1 MGSYYM
7 SSSAALETS
16 SSTYKVYCVLS
27 KYANYQTRECFVSK
41 KTIASEA
48 KVSLSTVFRALK
60 ELCAHGLISIVTRFS
75 GKRQTSNLYKLLDNP
90 QLSMEEAPKPDK
102 KVRGFSSSTK
112 ALTASVSATAYRIYD
127 YFQLRAG
134 AQQSFHESKR
144 TIAAQCGVSVSTV
157 SRVLREL
164 RDAGLITIHSQSRKD
179 DNGAAEN
186 LYFLHS
192 TPRRQRAS
200 KWKLLL
206 AALLLSLMSQFMT
219 RSCYRKKSVLC
230 KDDNWKAYE
239 KIKELVCNW
248 KRIRDKH
255 TGNLWKYRKDNNIM
269 EKYYISNSVALEMSA
284 SAYKVYCVLS
294 KYANQ
299 KTRKCV
305 ISLNKLVAD
314 TKKSR
319 STVNRALKELSSHN
333 LISVSPHF
341 CNGRQTANLYTLLD
355 DPKSYSEKK
364 PKTSKKMRRFFS
376 RTKALEMDISEVA
389 LRIYDYFY
397 FRAGVGRAFRESK
410 KEIAKNCGVSVSTVS
425 RVLRELRDTGL
436 IEICSQTRETD
447 NAAIENLYLI
457 RDI

>member
-7 SSSAALETS
+7 SNSAALETS

-60 ELCAHGLISIVTRFS
+60 ELCDRGLISVVARFS

-90 QLSMEEAPKPDK
+90 QISMEEAPKPDK

-112 ALTASVSATAYRIYD
+112 ALTASISATAHKIYD

-186 LYFLHS
+186 LYLLHG

-206 AALLLSLMSQFMT
+206 VALLSSPMSNLVT
-219 RSCYRKKSVLC
+219 PLNAHSEVPKKSTDC
-230 KDDNWKAYE
+230 
-239 KIKELVCNW
+239 
-248 KRIRDKH
+248 
-255 TGNLWKYRKDNNIM
+255 TGNPHVN
-269 EKYYISNSVALEMSA
+269 SNTH
-284 SAYKVYCVLS
+284 K
-294 KYANQ
+294 
-299 KTRKCV
+299 
-305 ISLNKLVAD
+305 
-314 TKKSR
+314 
-319 STVNRALKELSSHN
+319 
-333 LISVSPHF
+333 
-341 CNGRQTANLYTLLD
+341 GTLLKR
-355 DPKSYSEKK
+355 PN
-364 PKTSKKMRRFFS
+364 PFS
-376 RTKALEMDISEVA
+376 
-389 LRIYDYFY
+389 
-397 FRAGVGRAFRESK
+397 
-410 KEIAKNCGVSVSTVS
+410 
-425 RVLRELRDTGL
+425 
-436 IEICSQTRETD
+436 Q
-447 NAAIENLYLI
+447 AAIKIYELLLHSKNDQNTSDIYTVFSKTYCHI
-457 RDI
+457 RKNPCLTQNQDQASPMLVLLTTQPMLSTKWE

>member
-27 KYANYQTRECFVSK
+27 KYASYQTRECFVSK

-144 TIAAQCGVSVSTV
+144 TIAAQCNVSVSTV

-200 KWKLLL
+200 KWKFLL

-230 KDDNWKAYE
+230 KDDNWKA
-239 KIKELVCNW
+239 
-248 KRIRDKH
+248 
-255 TGNLWKYRKDNNIM
+255 
-269 EKYYISNSVALEMSA
+269 
-284 SAYKVYCVLS
+284 
-294 KYANQ
+294 
-299 KTRKCV
+299 
-305 ISLNKLVAD
+305 AD

-341 CNGRQTANLYTLLD
+341 CSGRQTANLYTLLD
-355 DPKSYSEKK
+355 DPKSYSEKN

>member
-144 TIAAQCGVSVSTV
+144 TIAAQCNVSVSTV

-200 KWKLLL
+200 KWKFLL

-230 KDDNWKAYE
+230 KDDNWKA
-239 KIKELVCNW
+239 
-248 KRIRDKH
+248 
-255 TGNLWKYRKDNNIM
+255 
-269 EKYYISNSVALEMSA
+269 
-284 SAYKVYCVLS
+284 
-294 KYANQ
+294 
-299 KTRKCV
+299 
-305 ISLNKLVAD
+305 AD

-355 DPKSYSEKK
+355 DPKSYSEKN

>member
-144 TIAAQCGVSVSTV
+144 TIAAQCNVSVSTV

-200 KWKLLL
+200 KWKFLL

-230 KDDNWKAYE
+230 KDDNWKA
-239 KIKELVCNW
+239 
-248 KRIRDKH
+248 
-255 TGNLWKYRKDNNIM
+255 
-269 EKYYISNSVALEMSA
+269 
-284 SAYKVYCVLS
+284 
-294 KYANQ
+294 
-299 KTRKCV
+299 
-305 ISLNKLVAD
+305 AD

-355 DPKSYSEKK
+355 DPKSYSEKN

-447 NAAIENLYLI
+447 NEVGS
-457 RDI
+457 